1 MARHR
6 PTNPQIILIY
16 EKSAFHSYYK
26 QNVILVGFK
35 RCEHPDKMLY
45 TSVDFG
51 VSSASVEVR
60 SATSKLSLF
69 SFSPKLVGKIKQ
81 GVNGSTGWYS
91 SETNGSVQKVY
102 ISEEV
107 FVSKKATAAT
117 F

>member
-1 MARHR
+1 MRKALST
-6 PTNPQIILIY
+6 PITN
-16 EKSAFHSYYK
+16 
-26 QNVILVGFK
+26 NVILVGFK